1 MENNK
6 SSEKLSINNINKNY
20 SRQSSLVITDD
31 EKKQYFSEDNSFIEY
46 FIEIGIKPTVFF
58 KEDIQKLISNN
69 SFIQNLNPEIISKFP
84 NFDKK
89 SVIID
94 NTIIKT
100 VFPNGFKCIE
110 TKNKPD
116 PDFYSIILDNQQC
129 SLEHIHKYITCL
141 IIYENVSNYISLYCE
156 YNKKQIDKKIIEK
169 YKQFYIPKCLG
180 IVSLVPYIDKFE
192 EILKSIYDIFLSK
205 KINNLLLEE
214 IILKLVIEIPRIPKG
229 LKKVILKLPD
239 KSIELTENR
248 MNELPKIHFNHSQA
262 IGHFNLEDLIDI
274 YTYLLMETKM
284 IFFSKKIQE
293 LSNTILSF
301 LDFLSPLKYQYQIV
315 SALPR
320 ELFSFCKSLS
330 PFIFGINDNYYRHY
344 FSKNKIDIEDS
355 TICVVDIDSGKYFMI
370 APGSELDEKEYPD
383 LPKHLRDKLT
393 NKINKYYQKLK
404 NDSAKK
410 NYIKEDNKQYQ
421 QIFYNFM
428 LELLEDYPKYLKLDY
443 GVRKTIKM
451 HIKYLI
457 DIEGYVKSRDPSERN
472 FYQKILNTQMF
483 IEFIYKRMMPK
494 NSGEKIEAIFF
505 EEKIYANKAKKNFFR
520 KSNNIE
526 RNTLLISKDYEY
538 KKVALII
545 DLSNLNINS
554 QEINKYFKDYIN
566 KDINKC
572 NKYCLSKGFYIENKN
587 KENKLYYKYYIFPLL
602 INELIYKINKTNF
615 HLSKPIYKDIENI
628 NAKIVNK
635 IHLKLQKKKKI
646 EISEIENDIYLSYL
660 IIWSLTFWY
669 TDKEERDFRFYQMIE
684 VLDRV
689 EEHEIEI
696 FEILFENIVKYSTEE
711 NIRYLYKKFI
721 DRKLNPSWKIF
732 NLVSKYLKSIN
743 KLKMTSKSQANIF
756 DSIIKEEQ
764 TLSKSSSNKNIK
776 NDKKEKIKNFN
787 TQIYRLRTLKNLEK
801 DENIFSNDVE
811 FVCFSECPYCKKA
824 INIAKLCSNLSTTK
838 FIKDPN
844 NKADKIKCPNKTKDN
859 KYCDRPSVQKLKFQ
873 FGIEL
878 FNQSNE
884 SSCIYNNDD
893 YFLLSPTTIKQKL
906 LSIANLCKNNNF
918 DVELFKEKYSEL
930 FWNCLWYF
938 QLNDIEISF
947 MLPYANSNNTKNID
961 YNILFNF
968 QFDTN
973 KNEIKVKDKNKKDI
987 KNLQLLL
994 KEQKKINKNEMKI
1007 DKFTFN
1013 KYIKEDLCKQNIFQ
1027 FSIID
1032 DEYLH
1037 YIDFDLYNDNIGFN
1051 EIPLQFMIKKKAKK
1065 KGLRESFWFSFV
1077 NRIIDKTSE
1086 KIQLKYGTEP
1096 NINKLIKDNEEETS
1110 SKRSTYFD
1118 INSIIENNDYT
1129 DEYNQSFNYSFK
1141 RRGTLTKGVFNDEDD
1156 NYLQS
1161 DSFDFDFEEE

>member
-6 SSEKLSINNINKNY
+6 SSEKLSINSNINKKY
-20 SRQSSLVITDD
+20 SRQSSLIISDD
-31 EKKQYFSEDNSFIEY
+31 EKRQYFSEDNSYIEY
-46 FIEIGIKPTVFF
+46 FIEIGIKPSLFF
-58 KEDIQKLISNN
+58 KDDMLKLKSNN

-89 SVIID
+89 SIIID

-100 VFPNGFKCIE
+100 VFPKGFKYLE
-110 TKNKPD
+110 TKNRPD
-116 PDFYSIILDNQQC
+116 PELYSIILDNQQC

-141 IIYENVSNYISLYCE
+141 IIYEKVSNYISLYYQ
-156 YNKKQIDKKIIEK
+156 YNQKTIDKNILEK
-169 YKQFYIPKCLG
+169 YKQFYIPKCIA
-180 IVSLVPYIDKFE
+180 IVSLFPYIDIYE
-192 EILKSIYDIFLSK
+192 DILKSIYVIFLSK

-214 IILKLVIEIPRIPKG
+214 IILKLVIEVPRIPKG
-229 LKKVILKLPD
+229 LKKIFLKLPD

-248 MNELPKIHFNHSQA
+248 MNELPKIHFNLSQA

-301 LDFLSPLKYQYQIV
+301 LDFLSPLKYQYQVV
-315 SALPR
+315 SVLPR
-320 ELFSFCKSLS
+320 ELFSFCKTLS

-370 APGSELDEKEYPD
+370 APGSELDEKEYPE
-383 LPKHLRDKLT
+383 LPKHLREKLS
-393 NKINKYYQKLK
+393 NKFNKYYQKLK
-404 NDSAKK
+404 NDSSKK
-410 NYIKEDNKQYQ
+410 NNIKEDNKKYQ

-428 LELLEDYPKYLKLDY
+428 LELFEDYPKYLNLDY

-457 DIEGYVKSRDPSERN
+457 DIENYVKSREPNERN

-494 NSGEKIEAIFF
+494 NSGEKIEALFF
-505 EEKIYANKAKKNFFR
+505 EEKIYSNKAKKKFFG
-520 KSNNIE
+520 KTNKNE
-526 RNTLLISKDYEY
+526 RNTLLLSKDYEY
-538 KKVALII
+538 ERVGVII

-554 QEINKYFKDYIN
+554 KEINKYFNDYIN

-572 NKYCLSKGFYIENKN
+572 NKYCLSKGFYIEKNNKD
-587 KENKLYYKYYIFPLL
+587 NKLYFKYYVFPLL
-602 INELIYKINKTNF
+602 INELIYKINKNNF
-615 HLSKPIYKDIENI
+615 HLGKALFKEIENI

-635 IHLKLQKKKKI
+635 IHLKLQKRKKI

-684 VLDRV
+684 VLDRI

-696 FEILFENIVKYSTEE
+696 FEILFENVVKYSTEE

-721 DRKLNPSWKIF
+721 ERKLNPSWKIF
-732 NLVSKYLKSIN
+732 NLVSKYLKSLN
-743 KLKMTSKSQANIF
+743 KLKMISKSQVNIF
-756 DSIIKEEQ
+756 DSIKEEQ
-764 TLSKSSSNKNIK
+764 ILSKSRSNKNIK
-776 NDKKEKIKNFN
+776 DDKKEKSKNFN
-787 TQIYRLRTLKNLEK
+787 TSIYRLRTLKNLEK

-811 FVCFSECPYCKKA
+811 FVCFSECPYCKKI
-824 INIAKLCSNLSTTK
+824 INLAKLCSNLSTTR

-844 NKADKIKCPNKTKDN
+844 NGADKIKCPNKAKDN
-859 KYCDRPSVQKLKFQ
+859 RYCDRHSAQKLKFQ
-873 FGIEL
+873 FGVEL
-878 FNQSNE
+878 FNQHNE
-884 SSCIYNNDD
+884 SSCIYNNDN
-893 YFLLSPTTIKQKL
+893 YFLLSPTTIKKKL
-906 LSIANLCKNNNF
+906 LSIANLCKNKNF

-947 MLPYANSNNTKNID
+947 MLPYANNTKIFDN
-961 YNILFNF
+961 NMLFNL

-973 KNEIKVKDKNKKDI
+973 KNKNIIKDKKDI
-987 KNLQLLL
+987 KHLQLLL
-994 KEQKKINKNEMKI
+994 KDKNNINNNEIKI
-1007 DKFTFN
+1007 DKFIFN
-1013 KYIKEDLCKQNIFQ
+1013 KYLKEDLCKQNIFQ
-1027 FSIID
+1027 FSIIKD
-1032 DEYLH
+1032 KGYIN
-1037 YIDFDLYNDNIGFN
+1037 YIDIDLYNDNIGFN
-1051 EIPLQFMIKKKAKK
+1051 EIPPFIITIKKKKK
-1065 KGLRESFWFSFV
+1065 KGLRDSFWFSFV

-1086 KIQLKYGTEP
+1086 KINLKYATEP
-1096 NINKLIKDNEEETS
+1096 NISNLIKSNEEES
-1110 SKRSTYFD
+1110 NSKR
-1118 INSIIENNDYT
+1118 NSYIDLNNVENDYT
-1129 DEYNQSFNYSFK
+1129 DEYSQSFNYSFK
-1141 RRGTLTKGVFNDEDD
+1141 RRGTLTKGVFNDEED
-1156 NYLQS
+1156 NYLQN